1 MIDRLDKKILEILQ
15 QDASLSLDDVGEKA
29 GLSRNACW
37 RRIRKLEEDGV
48 ITGRV
53 AIIDPNTVNL
63 GLSVFMAIRT
73 TEHNADWL
81 DSFHKAVRSI
91 PEIVGAYRTSG
102 DTDYILHARIP
113 DVHAYDQLYQKLIER
128 VALSDVSGSFVMEE
142 LKQVTELPLT
152 FL

>member
-15 QDASLSLDDVGEKA
+15 QDASLSLDDIGDKA

-48 ITGRV
+48 IKGRV
-53 AIIDPNTVNL
+53 AIIDPNAVNL

-81 DSFHKAVRSI
+81 NAFHKAVSTI
-91 PEIVGAYRTSG
+91 PEIIGAYRTSG
-102 DTDYILHARIP
+102 DTDYILHASN
-113 DVHAYDQLYQKLIER
+113 QLYQKLVER

-152 FL
+152 FV

>member
-15 QDASLSLDDVGEKA
+15 QDASISLDDIGEKA

-53 AIIDPNTVNL
+53 AIIDPNAVNL

-81 DSFHKAVRSI
+81 DSFHKAVCSI

>member
-1 MIDRLDKKILEILQ
+1 
-15 QDASLSLDDVGEKA
+15 
-29 GLSRNACW
+29 
-37 RRIRKLEEDGV
+37 
-48 ITGRV
+48 
-53 AIIDPNTVNL
+53 
-63 GLSVFMAIRT
+63 MAIRT

>member
-15 QDASLSLDDVGEKA
+15 KDASLSLDDVGEKA

-81 DSFHKAVRSI
+81 DSFHQAVRSI

>member
-81 DSFHKAVRSI
+81 DSFHQAVRSI